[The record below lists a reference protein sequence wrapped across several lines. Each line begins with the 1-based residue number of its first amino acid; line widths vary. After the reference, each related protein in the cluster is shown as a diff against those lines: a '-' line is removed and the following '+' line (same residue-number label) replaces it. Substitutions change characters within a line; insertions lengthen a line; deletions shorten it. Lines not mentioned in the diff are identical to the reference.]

1 MYDQSIKFQSG
12 VPSRGGEGGTTTD
25 RPSEGMPHLKLVTDG
40 NGRVWPVNENGK
52 PLGIITKSHPTLD
65 TQGFQRIQDYAL
77 QQQAAKLLH
86 GKSRVCFCGK
96 RKIDKNR
103 NRSVV
108 YNPNTERAY
117 FENVQRCGSIWDC
130 KVCAKKITETRRKEL
145 AFANELWK
153 SGVVLQTFDY
163 SEYPENFIG
172 PIRPTWE
179 YVKGHTYLIT
189 LTNSHNA
196 GHSLL
201 SQREGQ
207 KKAMKRFFEGRKA
220 EALMGRLGKRFH
232 ITNYEVTFGKN
243 GWHPHHHILV
253 FSDKALSISEFSAL
267 RNELAEHWINCCR
280 LSKLPLPNMEHG
292 LDLAD
297 GTYADQYIG
306 KWGVEHEM
314 TKGHIKKGKEGG
326 LTPFDLLQLSFED
339 ELVFGRKP
347 SQLFKEY
354 AAAFKGARQLMWSRG
369 LKDVFGLCDV
379 SDDEI
384 MDKVTDEAIKLNDV
398 EDLVFRLLVKYKK
411 YVEFLIAVEEE
422 QKGVAGAVDLLVDGL
437 VRQEIENVEKRI
449 A

>member
-1 MYDQSIKFQSG
+1 MYGNNDVCQ
-12 VPSRGGEGGTTTD
+12 RGQTSTVRG
-25 RPSEGMPHLKLVTDG
+25 LAVTGAGD
-40 NGRVWPVNENGK
+40 

-77 QQQAAKLLH
+77 QQQSAKLLH

-179 YVKGHTYLIT
+179 YIKGHTYLIT

-201 SQREGQ
+201 SQR
-207 KKAMKRFFEGRKA
+207 
-220 EALMGRLGKRFH
+220 
-232 ITNYEVTFGKN
+232 
-243 GWHPHHHILV
+243 
-253 FSDKALSISEFSAL
+253 
-267 RNELAEHWINCCR
+267 
-280 LSKLPLPNMEHG
+280 
-292 LDLAD
+292 D
-297 GTYADQYIG
+297 G
-306 KWGVEHEM
+306 
-314 TKGHIKKGKEGG
+314 
-326 LTPFDLLQLSFED
+326 
-339 ELVFGRKP
+339 
-347 SQLFKEY
+347 
-354 AAAFKGARQLMWSRG
+354 
-369 LKDVFGLCDV
+369 
-379 SDDEI
+379 
-384 MDKVTDEAIKLNDV
+384 
-398 EDLVFRLLVKYKK
+398 
-411 YVEFLIAVEEE
+411 
-422 QKGVAGAVDLLVDGL
+422 
-437 VRQEIENVEKRI
+437 
-449 A
+449 

>member
-1 MYDQSIKFQSG
+1 MNEELRRGPTPELG
-12 VPSRGGEGGTTTD
+12 V
-25 RPSEGMPHLKLVTDG
+25 
-40 NGRVWPVNENGK
+40 
-52 PLGIITKSHPTLD
+52 PLGIITKSHPILA

-96 RKIDKNR
+96 RKIDKLK

-179 YVKGHTYLIT
+179 YIKGHTYLIT

-220 EALMGRLGKRFH
+220 EALMARLGKRFH

-253 FSDKALSISEFSAL
+253 FSDKELSISEFSAL
-267 RNELAEHWINCCR
+267 R
-280 LSKLPLPNMEHG
+280 
-292 LDLAD
+292 
-297 GTYADQYIG
+297 
-306 KWGVEHEM
+306 
-314 TKGHIKKGKEGG
+314 
-326 LTPFDLLQLSFED
+326 
-339 ELVFGRKP
+339 
-347 SQLFKEY
+347 
-354 AAAFKGARQLMWSRG
+354 
-369 LKDVFGLCDV
+369 
-379 SDDEI
+379 
-384 MDKVTDEAIKLNDV
+384 
-398 EDLVFRLLVKYKK
+398 
-411 YVEFLIAVEEE
+411 
-422 QKGVAGAVDLLVDGL
+422 
-437 VRQEIENVEKRI
+437 
-449 A
+449 